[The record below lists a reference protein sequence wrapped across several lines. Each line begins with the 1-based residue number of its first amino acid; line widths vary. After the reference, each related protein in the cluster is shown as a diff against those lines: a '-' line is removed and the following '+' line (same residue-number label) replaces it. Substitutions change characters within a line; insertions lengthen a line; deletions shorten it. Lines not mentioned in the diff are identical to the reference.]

1 MKRPS
6 IAVFLSSLL
15 ISFASALE
23 IPALALSELN
33 SEKFSVREAAQAGI
47 LSWARMQDENAAR
60 MALFHQ
66 SQKADDPEV
75 RARCLAVLKELVS
88 DDYLKE
94 GEGYIGIR
102 MQDEF
107 ANFPGDPKQ
116 RGVIRVIQVVP
127 DSAASKAGL
136 LLNDLIGEL
145 DGTVWREQPVS
156 IPFGEKIRQR
166 KPGDKVKLKVLRD
179 GKVVDLV
186 VSLGRRPL
194 IADAF
199 FFSEDDIDVE
209 AMEKKAKDAFFRRW
223 LEKQKAGN

>member
-1 MKRPS
+1 MNPLS
-6 IAVFLSSLL
+6 IVFAVTSCL

-23 IPALALSELN
+23 IPSLAFSELGA
-33 SEKFSVREAAQAGI
+33 ERFAVREAAQASV
-47 LSWARMQDENAAR
+47 LKWAREQDEGAVR
-60 MALFHQ
+60 SELFHQ
-66 SQKADDPEV
+66 SQAAVDPEV

-107 ANFPGDPKQ
+107 ANFPGDPKP
-116 RGVIRVIQVVP
+116 RGVIRVTQVVP
-127 DSAASKAGL
+127 DSAAAKAGL

-145 DGTVWREQPVS
+145 DGNVWREQPVS

-166 KPGDKVKLKVLRD
+166 KPGEKVRLTVLRE
-179 GKVVDLV
+179 GKVVEV
-186 VSLGRRPL
+186 VVTLGRRPL

-199 FFSEDDIDVE
+199 FFSEDDVDVE

-223 LEKQKAGN
+223 LENKKAGK

>member
-1 MKRPS
+1 MNRPQ
-6 IAVFLSSLL
+6 ILFAAFILCISL
-15 ISFASALE
+15 ASALE
-23 IPALALSELN
+23 IPPLALSELN
-33 SEKFSVREAAQAGI
+33 AEKFAVRETAQANVLKWAREQDEDSVRSE
-47 LSWARMQDENAAR
+47 
-60 MALFHQ
+60 LFRQ
-66 SQKADDPEV
+66 SQEAEDPEV

-107 ANFPGDPKQ
+107 ANFPDDPKP

-127 DSAASKAGL
+127 DSAAAKAGL

-145 DGTVWREQPVS
+145 DGNIWREQPVS
-156 IPFGEKIRQR
+156 IPFGERIRQH
-166 KPGDKVKLKVLRD
+166 KPGEKVRLKVLRE
-179 GKVVDLV
+179 GKVVEVV

-199 FFSEDDIDVE
+199 FFSDDDIDVE

-223 LEKQKAGN
+223 MENKKAEN